1 MDQRNKLTNKNNEYQ
16 LINGKSFVFSHTRV
30 RYHITM
36 MGPSEDVKNGEESV
50 ATLTGSA
57 FWLRMT

>member
-1 MDQRNKLTNKNNEYQ
+1 MDQRNKRTNKNNEYQ

-36 MGPSEDVKNGEESV
+36 MGTSEDVKNGEESV

-57 FWLRMT
+57 F

>member
-1 MDQRNKLTNKNNEYQ
+1 MDQRNKQTKINEYQ

-36 MGPSEDVKNGEESV
+36 IGTSEDVKSRDESG
-50 ATLTGSA
+50 ATLKGAS
-57 FWLRMT
+57 F